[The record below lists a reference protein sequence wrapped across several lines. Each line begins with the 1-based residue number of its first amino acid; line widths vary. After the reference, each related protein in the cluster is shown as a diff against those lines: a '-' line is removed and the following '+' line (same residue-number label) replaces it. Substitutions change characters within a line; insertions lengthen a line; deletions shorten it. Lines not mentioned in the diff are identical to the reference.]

1 MLSAGNHKQLIVVT
15 CIERHEFWWSL
26 IRIISHP
33 NCYVYTIQTTTN
45 AGTDQDGGEG
55 EGRKEEEKKESTE
68 KKQKDPSTFNLVEAA
83 QYGVLER

>member
-1 MLSAGNHKQLIVVT
+1 MSI
-15 CIERHEFWWSL
+15 CI
-26 IRIISHP
+26 
-33 NCYVYTIQTTTN
+33 QQATTD
-45 AGTDQDGGEG
+45 AGTEQDGGEG